1 MSGLY
6 RLHYSK
12 LHLRDTSKIAY
23 IYKEHPSLLKYY
35 YFGEYLYALKFP
47 AKWAQNHIDN
57 SGPEKCNDCSY
68 FGIWNGAFIGY
79 CVNCAKN
86 IYNGER
92 GNGFVGYGKEMQP
105 GENSESAYDTY
116 LLGVDLN
123 KIGDKEI
130 FDCEKDYYN
139 YAEKCKKY
147 QEKNGYL
154 EFLPYEKEFPE
165 PYPDVYCISESE
177 CCTLDWF
184 DSETGYN
191 SY

>member
-1 MSGLY
+1 
-6 RLHYSK
+6 
-12 LHLRDTSKIAY
+12 
-23 IYKEHPSLLKYY
+23 
-35 YFGEYLYALKFP
+35 
-47 AKWAQNHIDN
+47 
-57 SGPEKCNDCSY
+57 
-68 FGIWNGAFIGY
+68 
-79 CVNCAKN
+79 
-86 IYNGER
+86 
-92 GNGFVGYGKEMQP
+92 MQP

-130 FDCEKDYYN
+130 FHCEKDYYN

-147 QEKNGYL
+147 QEKHGYL
-154 EFLPYEKEFPE
+154 EFLPYEEEFPE
-165 PYPDVYCISESE
+165 PYPDLQNCISESE